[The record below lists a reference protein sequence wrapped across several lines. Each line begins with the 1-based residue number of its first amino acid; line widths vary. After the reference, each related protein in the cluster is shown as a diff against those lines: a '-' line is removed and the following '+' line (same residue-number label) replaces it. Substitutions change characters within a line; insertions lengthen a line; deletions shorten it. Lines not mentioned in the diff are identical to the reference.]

1 MWIIA
6 LDFHMSTARHSKQ
19 EEITLGSRV
28 RVWRIHFNLTQGE
41 LETRAGLAHTALSR
55 IEKEEVSP
63 RLETVEKLA
72 SAMRISI
79 EQLQFGTPQQ
89 VVMEE
94 FGEDTDAAVNRL
106 IKRIKRLPKNDVL
119 RAVRT
124 IEGILDL
131 MK

>member
-1 MWIIA
+1 MWILA
-6 LDFHMSTARHSKQ
+6 PDFHMSTARHSKQ

-41 LETRAGLAHTALSR
+41 LETRAGLAHNAVSR

-72 SAMRISI
+72 SAMGISI
-79 EQLQFGTPQQ
+79 EQLQFGNPQHVESADSDQ
-89 VVMEE
+89 
-94 FGEDTDAAVNRL
+94 DSDAAVNRL
-106 IKRIKRLPKNDVL
+106 IKRIKRLPKKDAL
-119 RAVRT
+119 RAVGA

-131 MK
+131 ME